1 MIILSNL
8 KDPLDSQ
15 CFTSIYILQNASP
28 KAISER
34 TSYLRARLDFHR
46 YPHLIPALFNVR
58 GFDPPFPVT
67 ETSIWTWIGRPVSGL
82 QYGTLALLRL
92 AFASA
97 PYLKYLTLHHIA
109 TRWPVL
115 QKVRSHLQL
124 LAPTVCKHM
133 VSGSFSLPSRGSFH
147 LSLTVLFSIG
157 RLVVFSLGGWS
168 PRLPTGF
175 LVSCGTLDHSCLFLF
190 SSTGLLLFFGLP
202 FQAYSTKFFNAF

>member
-1 MIILSNL
+1 MLCAIYGILSLIILSNL

-34 TSYLRARLDFHR
+34 TSYLRARLEFHR

-124 LAPTVCKHM
+124 LAC
-133 VSGSFSLPSRGSFH
+133 SYSL
-147 LSLTVLFSIG
+147 
-157 RLVVFSLGGWS
+157 
-168 PRLPTGF
+168 
-175 LVSCGTLDHSCLFLF
+175 
-190 SSTGLLLFFGLP
+190 
-202 FQAYSTKFFNAF
+202 